1 MILWPCCAVTY
12 VTWGISFDEIPV
24 SLDCC
29 ITGLWHELCP
39 EEKKKSLNIA
49 QSKMLGVRWL
59 EHRWLIYH
67 GYFERVHEFLDFF
80 P

>member
-1 MILWPCCAVTY
+1 M
-12 VTWGISFDEIPV
+12 
-24 SLDCC
+24 SLSN
-29 ITGLWHELCP
+29 LL
-39 EEKKKSLNIA
+39 KKRKKSLNIA

-80 P
+80 PITLDITIYGIITDLLS

>member
-1 MILWPCCAVTY
+1 MAPNK
-12 VTWGISFDEIPV
+12 
-24 SLDCC
+24 
-29 ITGLWHELCP
+29 HELCSP

-49 QSKMLGVRWL
+49 QSKMLGVQWL